1 MSKIEG
7 PLKINSG
14 GKVKISSGKASVETP
29 GITFTIDILQNV
41 HPDLFQGGQF
51 RYAVGLGTNV
61 TYQANFLARIDMTVG
76 EAGDTTDQLEVFVPG
91 AVLNDD
97 VIDFYF
103 FCIDENGIGNPVF
116 LGWSNGAKSG
126 ETGPTPTSLTNAL
139 RVEFKAGT
147 QAQGGLT
154 PEVEIEWE

>member
-14 GKVKISSGKASVETP
+14 GKVKISSGKASVETQ

-41 HPDLFQGGQF
+41 GSHLFQGGQY

-61 TYQANFLARIDMTVG
+61 TYDANYLARIDMTVG
-76 EAGDTTDQLEVFVPG
+76 EAGDTQDQLAVFVPG
-91 AVLNDD
+91 AVLNDG

-103 FCIDENGIGNPVF
+103 YCEDDLGVGDPVF
-116 LGWSNGAKSG
+116 LGWSNGPESG
-126 ETGPTPTSLTNAL
+126 EASPTPTSLTNAL
-139 RVEFKAGT
+139 RVPFKAGT
-147 QAQGGLT
+147 IAEGGLT

>member
-1 MSKIEG
+1 MSKIQG
-7 PLKINSG
+7 PFKINSG
-14 GKVKISSGKASVETP
+14 GKVKISSGKVSVETP

-61 TYQANFLARIDMTVG
+61 TYTANYLARVDGTVG
-76 EAGDTTDQLEVFVPG
+76 DAGDTTYQMEVFVPG

-97 VIDFYF
+97 VVDFYF
-103 FCIDENGIGNPVF
+103 YCIDDNGFGDPVF

-126 ETGPTPTSLTNAL
+126 EEGPTPTSLTNAL

-147 QAQGGLT
+147 IGGGALT

>member
-1 MSKIEG
+1 M
-7 PLKINSG
+7 
-14 GKVKISSGKASVETP
+14 
-29 GITFTIDILQNV
+29 
-41 HPDLFQGGQF
+41 
-51 RYAVGLGTNV
+51 GLGTNV
-61 TYQANFLARIDMTVG
+61 TYDANYLARIDMTVM

-91 AVLNDD
+91 AVLNDG

-103 FCIDENGIGNPVF
+103 FCIDAANIGDPVF
-116 LGWSNGAKSG
+116 LGWSNGAESG

-147 QAQGGLT
+147 LAQGALT